1 MFTLILAKRISSIA
15 PVVLA
20 AVMALGM
27 VVSLATAS

>member
-1 MFTLILAKRISSIA
+1 MFTFILAKRISSIT

-27 VVSLATAS
+27 AVSLATAA